1 MSKEEK
7 HAKANKRKHSSK
19 KARKGDHTKDRLTGA
34 KNGGVC
40 LLTGFG
46 SFGKHKSNPSQL
58 TAQAFPDNFQSDK
71 GTDLQIESVVLDTI
85 GSTAWKN
92 LKKAVKKKEPSIIIM
107 LGLASGRKA
116 ISLERFAMNLRDYSI
131 PDVEGQKVK
140 DKPVDKDGPDLIRN
154 PLDLE
159 KIRKR
164 VLKSGYP
171 CEISNHAGTFICNE
185 LYYSALKHS
194 IDDKAIAA
202 CLFVHVPE
210 LMDFS
215 KSASISRKKSV
226 AGRAKNARQQKRQLS
241 LLRDGIAAVLSA
253 VADQVI

>member
-7 HAKANKRKHSSK
+7 QAKANKRKDSSK
-19 KARKGDHTKDRLTGA
+19 KAHKKEPLTGG

-40 LLTGFG
+40 LITGFG
-46 SFGKHKSNPSQL
+46 SFGKHKTNPSQL
-58 TAQAFPDNFQSDK
+58 IALAFPDNFQSEK
-71 GTDLQIESVVLDTI
+71 GTGLDIESVVLDTI
-85 GSTAWKN
+85 GATAWKN

-131 PDVEGQKVK
+131 ADEEGQKVK
-140 DKPVDKDGPDLIRN
+140 DKPIDKEGPDLIRN

-194 IDDKAIAA
+194 IEDKAIAA

-210 LMDFS
+210 LMEFS
-215 KSASISRKKSV
+215 RSASISRKKSV
-226 AGRAKNARQQKRQLS
+226 AARAKNARQQKQQLA
-241 LLRDGIAAVLSA
+241 LLRDGVAAVLSA
-253 VADQVI
+253 VTDQVI